1 MDDLMLVSTSEYNLT
16 VQQRDMFKRMHEEAI
31 ARERKLRESVRRGAL
46 SWLFD
51 VFSPDDLTNMAMKQD
66 EKNRRGKK

>member
-1 MDDLMLVSTSEYNLT
+1 MDEMMVSTSEWKLT
-16 VQQRDMFKRMHEEAI
+16 VQQRDMFKRMHEEAV

-51 VFSPDDLTNMAMKQD
+51 VFSPDELTDLSMRHDQK
-66 EKNRRGKK
+66 KRRGQK